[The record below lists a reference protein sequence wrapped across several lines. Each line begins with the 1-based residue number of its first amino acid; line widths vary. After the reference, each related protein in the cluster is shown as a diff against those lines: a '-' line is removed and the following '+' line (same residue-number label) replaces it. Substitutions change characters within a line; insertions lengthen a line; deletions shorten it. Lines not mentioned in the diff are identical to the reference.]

1 MVKPRGGSKGGSKS
15 GAPKGGGSKAGK
27 ASGSARR
34 SGVTAK
40 TSLGR
45 SADVRGASSRSGAGR
60 SAKGQP
66 ASGAKR
72 GSAAAP
78 SKAAAFKSAQSGSKV
93 GASRVSG
100 RTGSAG
106 EARPSRA
113 RSTDARRSSGGGQ
126 RPVEAVGRPAPRS
139 PQVQGLG
146 GDVVEGI
153 QAVDALLSGDRP
165 VRELAVEALRAE
177 DPDVEMLIAKALER
191 GVHVRMVAKN
201 AFAALAQSQTPQGVQ
216 ARAKPIQPAD
226 IDELCE
232 NPYAFLVALDGVTDP
247 GNLGAVMRSACAAGA
262 TGLVLP
268 KKRTARLSA
277 SAMKSAAGAAER
289 LPVAL
294 VAGIPTFLE
303 DAKRRGLWSYGL
315 DGDGD
320 VPYDQARFEREP
332 IVIVSGSEGDG
343 LSPLTKRRCDAL
355 VSIPMTNGIESLN
368 VSVATAIVC
377 VEVAR
382 QRSALSR

>member
-1 MVKPRGGSKGGSKS
+1 
-15 GAPKGGGSKAGK
+15 
-27 ASGSARR
+27 
-34 SGVTAK
+34 
-40 TSLGR
+40 
-45 SADVRGASSRSGAGR
+45 
-60 SAKGQP
+60 
-66 ASGAKR
+66 
-72 GSAAAP
+72 
-78 SKAAAFKSAQSGSKV
+78 
-93 GASRVSG
+93 
-100 RTGSAG
+100 
-106 EARPSRA
+106 
-113 RSTDARRSSGGGQ
+113 
-126 RPVEAVGRPAPRS
+126 
-139 PQVQGLG
+139 VQGLG

-153 QAVDALLSGDRP
+153 QAVDALLSGNRP
-165 VRELAVEALRAE
+165 VRELAIEAQRAE

-191 GVHVRMVAKN
+191 GINVRMVAKT

-226 IDELCE
+226 IDDLCN
-232 NPYAFLVALDGVTDP
+232 NPFAFLVALDGVTDP
-247 GNLGAVMRSACAAGA
+247 GNLGAIMRSACAAGA
-262 TGLVLP
+262 TGMVLP